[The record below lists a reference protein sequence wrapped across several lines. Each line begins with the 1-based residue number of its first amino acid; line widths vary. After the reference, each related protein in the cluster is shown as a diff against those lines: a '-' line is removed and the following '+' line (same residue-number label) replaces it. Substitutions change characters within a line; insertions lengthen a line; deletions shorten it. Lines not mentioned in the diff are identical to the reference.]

1 MSDTTKLLPEI
12 RDAYEALGLR
22 PIRRHFYIH
31 DQGGDF
37 ACPLVALALHRGVTD
52 RDDPDLARD
61 DGFNL
66 AVEWAAQQF
75 GESWVIGFLDGFD
88 GDPQNHVDPAY
99 LSGCRLG
106 ALAAEQLGVG
116 G

>member
-1 MSDTTKLLPEI
+1 MSDTTKLLAEI
-12 RDAYEALGLR
+12 RDAYQALGLR
-22 PIRRHFYIH
+22 PIRGHFFIP
-31 DQGGDF
+31 DQGGDL
-37 ACPLVALALHRGVTD
+37 ACPLVALALRRGVTD

-75 GESWVIGFLDGFD
+75 GEDWVIGFLDGFD
-88 GDPQNHVDPAY
+88 GDPQKRVDPAY
-99 LSGCRLG
+99 LGGSSLG
-106 ALAAEQLGVG
+106 ALVAEQLGVG